1 MTILPQPN
9 FTDHEVLM
17 SLTEQRRNTI
27 IEQRKKNEEGEFT
40 DAEGRLRLGHLHVL
54 KKYAGLMFSCF
65 PTLISEAR
73 DRLVTNSWSPAIPI
87 SEILFDEREQ
97 GEAERCNERRSA
109 HVSNYPEFLIF
120 DIH

>member
-17 SLTEQRRNTI
+17 SLTEQRRNAI

-73 DRLVTNSWSPAIPI
+73 DRLVTSSWSSAIPI
-87 SEILFDEREQ
+87 TEILFDEQ
-97 GEAERCNERRSA
+97 GQ
-109 HVSNYPEFLIF
+109 
-120 DIH
+120 